1 MTTADDA
8 ARDTAKARAD
18 ALLAMHARLEAVT
31 AERDELAAKVARVEA
46 LLDVWDTHDPLGD
59 ALAPVLGVE
68 DWDESGADLVDR
80 CGDAVGGVIRAAL
93 RGNP

>member
-1 MTTADDA
+1 MTAHDDA
-8 ARDTAKARAD
+8 ARDTANARAD

-46 LLDVWDTHDPLGD
+46 LHTEYESSVGDVWCD
-59 ALAPVLGVE
+59 ACE
-68 DWDESGADLVDR
+68 DAWPCATTL
-80 CGDAVGGVIRAAL
+80 AL